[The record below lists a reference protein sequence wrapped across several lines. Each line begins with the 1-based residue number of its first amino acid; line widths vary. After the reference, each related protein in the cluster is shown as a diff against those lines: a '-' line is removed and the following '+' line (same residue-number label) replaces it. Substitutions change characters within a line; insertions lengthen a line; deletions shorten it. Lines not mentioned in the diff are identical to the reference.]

1 MKYKETY
8 DILGVQ
14 VAVTD
19 MNKILSFLAG
29 HLDELKGDYIC
40 VSNVH
45 TTVMAYE
52 DEHYRKIQNDAA
64 IVLPDGKP
72 LSVLERK
79 RGGFHD
85 AEKVSGPDLMPEI
98 FKLSEKMGYRHFFYG
113 STEKT
118 LGLLK
123 NNLEKKY
130 PNLRIAGM
138 YAPPF
143 RQLTNEEDEE
153 IIQKI
158 NESDADFL
166 WIGLGAPKQEIWMAG
181 HKNKVHAVMIGVGA
195 GFDFH
200 AGVVKRAPV
209 WMQRCGLEW
218 LYRLFQDPKR
228 LWKRYVVTNSKFVW
242 YMIKTKGWVND
253 TDKQSHKK

>member
-14 VAVTD
+14 IAVTD
-19 MNKILSFLAG
+19 MNKILSFLRE
-29 HLDELKGDYIC
+29 HLDELKGNYIC

-45 TTVMAYE
+45 TTVIAHE
-52 DEHYRKIQNDAA
+52 DEHYKKIQNEAA
-64 IVLPDGKP
+64 VVLPDGKP

-79 RGGFHD
+79 KGGFLD
-85 AEKVSGPDLMPEI
+85 AEKVSGPDLMPEV

-113 STEKT
+113 TTEQT
-118 LGLLK
+118 LELLK
-123 NNLEKKY
+123 DNLERKY

-143 RQLTNEEDEE
+143 RQLTREEDDE

-158 NESDADFL
+158 NDSKADFL
-166 WIGLGAPKQEIWMAG
+166 WVGLGAPKQEIWMAD

-228 LWKRYVVTNSKFVW
+228 LWKRYVVTNSKFIW
-242 YMIKTKGWVND
+242 YMIK
-253 TDKQSHKK
+253 KKK

>member
-19 MNKILSFLAG
+19 MNKILSFLRE
-29 HLDELKGDYIC
+29 HLDELKGNYIC

-45 TTVMAYE
+45 TMVMAYE
-52 DEHYRKIQNDAA
+52 NEHYKKIQNEAA
-64 IVLPDGKP
+64 VVLPDGKP

-79 RGGFHD
+79 KGGFLD
-85 AEKVSGPDLMPEI
+85 AEKVSGPDLMPEV

-113 STEKT
+113 TTEQT
-118 LGLLK
+118 LELLK
-123 NNLEKKY
+123 DNLERKY

-143 RQLTNEEDEE
+143 RQLTREEDDE

-158 NESDADFL
+158 NDSKADFL
-166 WIGLGAPKQEIWMAG
+166 WVGLGAPKQEIWMAD

-228 LWKRYVVTNSKFVW
+228 LWKRYVVTNSKFIW
-242 YMIKTKGWVND
+242 YMIK
-253 TDKQSHKK
+253 KKK

>member
-1 MKYKETY
+1 MKYNKTY
-8 DILGVQ
+8 NILGVQ

-19 MNKILSFLAG
+19 MKRTLRFLEENME
-29 HLDELKGDYIC
+29 ELRGDYIC

-52 DEHYRKIQNDAA
+52 DEEYRKIQNNAA

-72 LSVLERK
+72 LSVIEK
-79 RGGFHD
+79 TKGGFKE
-85 AEKVSGPDLMPEI
+85 AEKVSGPDLMPEV
-98 FKLSEKMGYRHFFYG
+98 FSLSERTGYRHFFYG

-118 LGLLK
+118 LELLK
-123 NNLEKKY
+123 DNLLKQY
-130 PNLRIAGM
+130 PKLQIAGM

-143 RQLTNEEDEE
+143 RRLTKEEDEK
-153 IIQKI
+153 IIQEI
-158 NESDADFL
+158 NAAKPDFL
-166 WIGLGAPKQEIWMAG
+166 WVGLGAPKQEIWMG
-181 HKNKVHAVMIGVGA
+181 EHKGKVSAVMIGVGA

-209 WMQRCGLEW
+209 WMQKCGLEW
-218 LYRLFQDPKR
+218 LYRLSQDPGR

-242 YMIKTKGWVND
+242 YMITQRHRKA
-253 TDKQSHKK
+253 KKNAVGKK